1 MLTKLLPSY
10 AYAQYRD
17 DSDVLA
23 FVKAFNTQAQ
33 EYIDLLNS
41 LSLPIYTGA
50 IIAGSLLDWVGTGL
64 YNIVRPTLPAQA
76 TTTIRGALNTL
87 ALNTTSLNAQ
97 QRTVLT
103 SYYVVSDDI
112 YKRIITWNFYKGDGN
127 TFSIRWLK
135 RRVMRFLTGAD
146 GVDPGV
152 NSTYQISVTFGA
164 GNQVNIGIR
173 STQTSFS
180 KGTLNSTP
188 LNSKPLNGNTVSISP
203 YPPLPN
209 ATIFASAVSAG
220 VLQLPFQY
228 TYVVNVV

>member
-10 AYAQYRD
+10 AYNQYRD

-23 FVKAFNTQAQ
+23 FVAAFNTLAQ
-33 EYIDLLNS
+33 QYIDFFNEIN
-41 LSLPIYTGA
+41 LPIYTGA
-50 IIAGSLLDWVGTGL
+50 TITDALLDWVGTGL
-64 YNIVRPTLPAQA
+64 YNIVRPTLPNMA
-76 TTTIRGALNTL
+76 TVLIRGAFNST
-87 ALNTTSLNAQ
+87 ALNTTPFNTQL
-97 QRTVLT
+97 RTTLT

-112 YKRIITWNFYKGDGN
+112 YKRIITWNFYKGDGD

-135 RRVMRFLTGAD
+135 RRVMRFLTGTE

-152 NSTYQISVTFGA
+152 NQTYQISVTFGT

-173 STQTSFS
+173 STQTVFTN
-180 KGTLNSTP
+180 GAFNTTPFNSVR
-188 LNSKPLNGNTVSISP
+188 LNGNRVSISP

-209 ATIFASAVSAG
+209 ATIFASAVAAG